1 MPKKDDD
8 EKRQDE
14 ILQDLIKAFSA
25 LPRDE
30 KAYDFAVG
38 DDLVEAT
45 AANREAGV
53 KYRPFFVPEQPK
65 VDITWT
71 KDYDDDAHM
80 MPEYAKEG
88 DSGADLRAF
97 IGLAFGKTQDDV
109 TSGDVTARPTVR
121 LYPGERVLIRTGICL
136 ALPPGYEAQVRPRS
150 GLAAN
155 YGVTVLNAPGTVDNG
170 YRGEIKVL
178 LVNTGGRLYDINH
191 GDRIAQL
198 VISPI
203 CQAVFSAIE
212 LLDET
217 DRGDG
222 GFGSSGIT

>member
-1 MPKKDDD
+1 MLKEDED
-8 EKRQDE
+8 EKRRQDILRE
-14 ILQDLIKAFSA
+14 IFMEA
-25 LPRDE
+25 DE
-30 KAYDFAVG
+30 AG
-38 DDLVEAT
+38 DDAVEAV
-45 AANREAGV
+45 AARREANE
-53 KYRPFFVPEQPK
+53 KYRSFFAPVQPK

-71 KDYDDDAHM
+71 EDYDDLHVV
-80 MPEYAKEG
+80 PEYAKEG

-97 IGLAFGKTQDDV
+97 VRLAFGKTQDDV
-109 TSGDVTARPTVR
+109 VAGDATARPSVR

-150 GLAAN
+150 GLATN
-155 YGVTVLNAPGTVDNG
+155 NGVTVLNAPGTVDNG

-178 LVNTGGRLYDINH
+178 LVNTGNRLCDINH

-198 VISPI
+198 VIAPVS
-203 CQAVFSAIE
+203 QAVFSEVE

-222 GFGSSGIT
+222 GFGSSGIA